1 MFGTI
6 FKEKK
11 MESIPLKTTFAT
23 SGVSVEIKKD
33 SSNNFFIVL
42 TGGGLPGEVALQ
54 ATILEMSKL
63 QQNLGSATRFIQ
75 SM

>member
-1 MFGTI
+1 
-6 FKEKK
+6 

-23 SGVSVEIKKD
+23 SGVSFEIKKD
-33 SSNNFFIVL
+33 SSDNFFIVL
-42 TGGGLPGEVALQ
+42 TGDVLPGEIALR
-54 ATILEMSKL
+54 ATILEMSKF